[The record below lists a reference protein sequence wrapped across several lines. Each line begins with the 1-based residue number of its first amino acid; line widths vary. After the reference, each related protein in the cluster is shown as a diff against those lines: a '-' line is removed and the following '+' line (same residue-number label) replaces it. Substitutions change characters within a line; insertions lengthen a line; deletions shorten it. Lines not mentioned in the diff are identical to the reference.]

1 MRKKN
6 TLYDLLKG
14 GGISV
19 GSCVTPA
26 GEIWIIA
33 DYERLKAT
41 TFRPPAALRNMADD
55 TRSNDQLSLAKDF
68 FAGYN
73 RGLSVDI
80 SRYLKQGLCL
90 DLSPYTEKQRK
101 IYHAL
106 VRVPWGGTITYGEL
120 SARAGIAGGARFA
133 GNAMAA
139 NRFPVILPCH
149 RVVVRGGKPGSY
161 SGGDAKKVALLQH
174 EGVLIHNGVIA

>member
-1 MRKKN
+1 
-6 TLYDLLKG
+6 
-14 GGISV
+14 
-19 GSCVTPA
+19 
-26 GEIWIIA
+26 
-33 DYERLKAT
+33 
-41 TFRPPAALRNMADD
+41 MAVD
-55 TRSNDQLSLAKDF
+55 TRPNEQLSLARDF
-68 FAGYN
+68 FAGYS
-73 RGLSVDI
+73 RGPSVDI
-80 SRYLKQGLCL
+80 ALYLKQGLRL
-90 DLSPYTEKQRK
+90 DLSAYTEKQRK
-101 IYHAL
+101 IYHSL

-120 SARAGIAGGARFA
+120 SASAGIAGGARFA